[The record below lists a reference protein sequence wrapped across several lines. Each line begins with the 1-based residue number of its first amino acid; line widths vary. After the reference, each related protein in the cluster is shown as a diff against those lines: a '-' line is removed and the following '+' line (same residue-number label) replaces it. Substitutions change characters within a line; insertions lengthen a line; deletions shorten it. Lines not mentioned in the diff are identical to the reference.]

1 VRTHPVDSSLL
12 GILWGIVV
20 PAAIL
25 IGSFAV
31 TLWLYRHF
39 TR

>member
-1 VRTHPVDSSLL
+1 MDSSLF
-12 GILWGIVV
+12 GITWGIVV
-20 PAAIL
+20 PAVIL

-31 TLWLYRHF
+31 TLWLYRRF